1 MRSKTDTLKVQVR
14 AVAGSESHA
23 LLKTIRAFTRPTVT
37 RRLDG
42 PKRCI

>member
-1 MRSKTDTLKVQVR
+1 MMSRADELKVQVE
-14 AVAGSESHA
+14 AVADSKSQT
-23 LLKTIRAFTRPTVT
+23 LLKTISAFTRPIVT